1 MPNRPNLPRN
11 FQPLTAKSLVKSRKA
26 GPLKTGPVQ
35 WDITKDLWR
44 DSARKPQRP
53 VE

>member
-1 MPNRPNLPRN
+1 MPSHPNLPRN
-11 FQPLTAKSLVKSRKA
+11 FQPLTAKSPVKSRKA
-26 GPLKTGPVQ
+26 GPLKMGPVQ

-44 DSARKPQRP
+44 DTARTPPRP